1 MKIWQD
7 DSFIFISI
15 RKELYEWSS
24 EGEKKLFLVHFH
36 RFCEPRRQ
44 HIISEHVNEENM
56 WGGASAWGVETR
68 QKYSR
73 VFCVTKP
80 WNRNNL
86 QKSRTINFWIWF
98 SYWRGPISTII
109 RGAYVQKRNGL
120 LNRYFCWHI

>member
-24 EGEKKLFLVHFH
+24 EGEKKLFLAHFH

-44 HIISEHVNEENM
+44 HIISEHANEENM

-68 QKYSR
+68 Q
-73 VFCVTKP
+73 
-80 WNRNNL
+80 N
-86 QKSRTINFWIWF
+86 
-98 SYWRGPISTII
+98 I
-109 RGAYVQKRNGL
+109 RGYFVLQNRETEIIYKKAVLLTFEFGFRIGAGL
-120 LNRYFCWHI
+120 